1 MRLLKSTR
9 ITKYTAKYTAI
20 VVVVL
25 LSIIIA
31 IRLFV
36 PEMIDRRMNGI
47 TLPPPYSVSPEAR
60 DLYDS
65 LDFIS
70 DLHSDVL
77 LWKRDI
83 NHQHQHGHQDIPRM
97 ITANVALQG
106 FTIVN
111 KVPRGLNFNS
121 NPSDSDQLTLP
132 FAIQGRPFSSWY
144 NLTDRVLTQ
153 INELNQY
160 ASNFNGRLKVITT
173 KRDLSAYLTERTANK
188 NMTAAFIGIEGAQA
202 LQGDINNL
210 KVLSSAGVTM
220 IGLTHFFDNE
230 VGGSAHGIEKGGITE
245 FGRQLLS
252 EMEKRNILV
261 DLSHASPRLIDDVLS
276 FAKKPLIVSHTGVKG
291 TCDNVR
297 NLSDQQL
304 IGIASTGGV
313 IGIAMFEGATC
324 GTDAK
329 AIAGAIKYT
338 VDLVG
343 VQHVGLGSDFD
354 GAVTTA
360 FDVTGLPKIIDELLK
375 LGISKQAIELIMGEN
390 IKRVLLQHL
399 PD

>member
-1 MRLLKSTR
+1 MST
-9 ITKYTAKYTAI
+9 
-20 VVVVL
+20 
-25 LSIIIA
+25 IIA
-31 IRLFV
+31 IHMVV
-36 PEMIDRRMNGI
+36 PEMIDKRMNKV
-47 TLPPPYSVSPEAR
+47 TLLPPYTVSPEATK
-60 DLYDS
+60 LYDS
-65 LDFIS
+65 LDFVS

-97 ITANVALQG
+97 IEANVALQG

-111 KVPRGLNFNS
+111 KVPRGLNFDS

-144 NLTDRVLTQ
+144 NLTERVLTQ
-153 INELNQY
+153 INELEQY
-160 ASNFNGRLKVITT
+160 AIDSGGRLKVIKT
-173 KRDLSAYLTERTANK
+173 KRDLSTYLIDRTENN

-202 LQGDINNL
+202 LHGDIKTLND
-210 KVLSSAGVTM
+210 LSSAGVTM

-230 VGGSAHGIEKGGITE
+230 VGGSAHGIVKGGITE
-245 FGRQLLS
+245 FGRLLIS

-261 DLSHASPRLIDDVLS
+261 DLSHASPQLINDVLS
-276 FAKKPLIVSHTGVKG
+276 IANKPLIVSHTGVKG
-291 TCDNVR
+291 TCDNIR
-297 NLSDQQL
+297 NLSDDQL
-304 IGIASTGGV
+304 KGIASTGGV
-313 IGIAMFEGATC
+313 IGIAMFEAATC

-329 AIAGAIKYT
+329 TIASAIKYT
-338 VDLVG
+338 SDLVG
-343 VQHVGLGSDFD
+343 AQHVGLGSDFD

-375 LGISKQAIELIMGEN
+375 LGISEQDIRLIMGDN
-390 IKRVLLQHL
+390 IKRVLLKNL

>member
-1 MRLLKSTR
+1 MRPQNFSPIFKYSVIGFAILMST
-9 ITKYTAKYTAI
+9 
-20 VVVVL
+20 
-25 LSIIIA
+25 IIA
-31 IRLFV
+31 IHMVV
-36 PEMIDRRMNGI
+36 PEMIDKRMNKV
-47 TLPPPYSVSPEAR
+47 TLLPPYTVSPEATK
-60 DLYDS
+60 LYDS
-65 LDFIS
+65 LDFVS

-97 ITANVALQG
+97 IEANVALQG

-111 KVPRGLNFNS
+111 KVPRGLNFDS

-144 NLTDRVLTQ
+144 NLTERVLTQ
-153 INELNQY
+153 INELEQY
-160 ASNFNGRLKVITT
+160 AIDSGGRLKVIKT
-173 KRDLSAYLTERTANK
+173 KRDLSTYLIDRTENN

-202 LQGDINNL
+202 LHGDIKTLND
-210 KVLSSAGVTM
+210 LSSAGVTM

-230 VGGSAHGIEKGGITE
+230 VGGSAHGIVKGGITE
-245 FGRQLLS
+245 FGRLLIS

-261 DLSHASPRLIDDVLS
+261 DLSHASPQLINDVLS
-276 FAKKPLIVSHTGVKG
+276 IANKPLIVSHTGVKG
-291 TCDNVR
+291 TCDNIR
-297 NLSDQQL
+297 NLSDDQL
-304 IGIASTGGV
+304 KGIASTGGV
-313 IGIAMFEGATC
+313 IGIAMFEAATC

-329 AIAGAIKYT
+329 TIASAIKYT
-338 VDLVG
+338 SDLVG
-343 VQHVGLGSDFD
+343 AQHVGLGSDFD

-375 LGISKQAIELIMGEN
+375 LGISEQDIRLIMGDN
-390 IKRVLLQHL
+390 IKRVLLKNL